1 KFEFHVYC
9 YFCVES
15 VRYGPECNT
24 SHSSHALRELV
35 GHPEVT
41 LVRESDCGPLDVEA
55 IKAAARNRWIA
66 VVFISVQSV
75 FHCRFRKVSEGRR
88 IQYGTLVQ
96 FPYLLTHPE
105 VRFPVQDL
113 MEAC

>member
-1 KFEFHVYC
+1 MQYIALI
-9 YFCVES
+9 S
-15 VRYGPECNT
+15 
-24 SHSSHALRELV
+24 ALRELV

-41 LVRESDCGPLDVEA
+41 LVRESDSGPLAVEA
-55 IKAAARNRWIA
+55 TKAAARNRWVA

-75 FHCRFRKVSEGRR
+75 FHCRFRKVSEGHR

-105 VRFPVQDL
+105 IRFPVQDL
-113 MEAC
+113 MEAYRSLGRKPSRGSINDY